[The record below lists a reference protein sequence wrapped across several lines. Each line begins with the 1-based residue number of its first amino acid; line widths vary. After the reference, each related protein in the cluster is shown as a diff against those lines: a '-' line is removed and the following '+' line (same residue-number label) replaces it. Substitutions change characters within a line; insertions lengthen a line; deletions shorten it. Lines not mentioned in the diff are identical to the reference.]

1 MLFEFSLYSCL
12 LLIFFFH
19 ILIYSFLFFYRAS
32 QQEKFADKLMGWFLL
47 VAALLLVPFMVGFA
61 GWYDNQPYRDILFF
75 VPFVHSLFIGPL
87 LYFYTKS
94 ISNYSFRIKGI
105 DFLHLLPGC
114 LYLVVNVAISL
125 MDVLVFKRYNLTNE
139 HQDPDFADWYTVL
152 AMVSILTYL
161 ILSIRY
167 YNQFKKYTSLAT
179 SFAEQASLKW
189 LRNFLYSYSLLSILP
204 VVRLILSNFDF
215 FERMRY
221 FGPWYYYLG
230 FAIVVY
236 YIAIN
241 AFHAAQIPLHK
252 IQFKPQL
259 LHGFELDNQPDKTD
273 ATPAEIR
280 ISSSN
285 DEKEIALKNAL
296 KVLME
301 NELLFERAD
310 LTLNEVAKKLN
321 TNSVLLSRAVN
332 QQFRLNFN
340 DYVNQYRVNA
350 VIERLS
356 MPEFKNQT
364 LLAIA
369 FDAGF
374 NSKATFNR
382 AFKKFTGKNPK
393 DFLSPESIKL

>member
-1 MLFEFSLYSCL
+1 MLFDFSLYSCL

-19 ILIYSFLFFYRAS
+19 ILVYSFLFFNRGI
-32 QQEKFADKLMGWFLL
+32 QQENYADKIMGWFLV
-47 VAALLLVPFMVGFA
+47 VAALLIVPFMVGFA

-87 LYFYTKS
+87 LYFYTRA
-94 ISNYSFRIKGI
+94 IFNYDFRIKGL
-105 DFLHLLPGC
+105 DFFHLLPGC
-114 LYLVVNVAISL
+114 LYLIVNIIISSV
-125 MDVLVFKRYNLTNE
+125 DVFLYKSYNLTNE
-139 HQDPDFADWYTVL
+139 HEDPDFATWYTVL
-152 AMVSILTYL
+152 SMLSILVYL
-161 ILSIRY
+161 FLSIRY
-167 YNQFKKYTSLAT
+167 YNQFKKYTAIAT
-179 SFAEQASLKW
+179 SFADQAGLKW
-189 LRNFLYSYSLLSILP
+189 LRNFLYAFSLLSIMP
-204 VVRLILSNFDF
+204 IIRAVLSYFDF

-221 FGPWYYYLG
+221 FGPWYYYVG

-241 AFHAAQIPLHK
+241 AFHAVHLPLHK
-252 IQFKPQL
+252 IQFNPQL
-259 LHGFELDNQPDKTD
+259 LLGFDLKEQSAENVKKSAAFEIP
-273 ATPAEIR
+273 PAV
-280 ISSSN
+280 
-285 DEKEIALKNAL
+285 DGKEIALKEAL
-296 KVLME
+296 KALME
-301 NELLFERAD
+301 NELLFERSD
-310 LTLNEVAKKLN
+310 LTLSEVAKKLQ
-321 TNSVLLSRAVN
+321 TNSVVLSRAVN

-382 AFKKFTGKNPK
+382 SFKKFTGKNPK
-393 DFLSPESIKL
+393 DFLAT

>member
-1 MLFEFSLYSCL
+1 
-12 LLIFFFH
+12 
-19 ILIYSFLFFYRAS
+19 
-32 QQEKFADKLMGWFLL
+32 MGWFLL

-125 MDVLVFKRYNLTNE
+125 MYVIVFKRYNLTNE
-139 HQDPDFADWYTVL
+139 YKDPDFADWYTVL
-152 AMVSILTYL
+152 SMVSILTYL
-161 ILSIRY
+161 FLSIRY
-167 YNQFKKYTSLAT
+167 YNQFKAYTSLAT

-189 LRNFLYSYSLLSILP
+189 LRNFLYAFSLLSILP

-241 AFHAAQIPLHK
+241 AFQAAQIPLHK
-252 IQFKPQL
+252 IQFNPQL
-259 LHGFELDNQPDKTD
+259 LHGFELDNQTNQKD
-273 ATPAEIR
+273 ATPSEIR

-301 NELLFERAD
+301 NELLFERSD

-332 QQFRLNFN
+332 QQFKLNFN
-340 DYVNQYRVNA
+340 DYVNQYRVHA